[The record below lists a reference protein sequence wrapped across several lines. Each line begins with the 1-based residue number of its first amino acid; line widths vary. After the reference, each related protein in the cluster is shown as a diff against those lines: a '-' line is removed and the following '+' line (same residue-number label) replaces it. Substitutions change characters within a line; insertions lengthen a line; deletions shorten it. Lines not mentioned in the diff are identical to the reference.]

1 MANLPFLNRYLR
13 TGMSDDN
20 DYETNRRVFMVNLF
34 GLVGICITFLMAT
47 GQLLQRNWVLT
58 AVLYLASVVYYLG
71 HLYQKNTGN
80 FDVASNIIL
89 FSLFLLMFYLI
100 HTGGVANTGPLW
112 IFMVAPVSLFFDGL
126 VKGIRDIAF
135 FVLVITIM
143 LFTPDNMLLATSYT
157 MEFKTRL
164 LYSFLTVS
172 FLSAFYEYSRQQS
185 FQFMQHMTDK
195 YEQLAKLDP
204 LTKLSNRRDAMD
216 KINYELR
223 AVDRNNSSIALILCD
238 IDHFKKINDIYGH
251 EIGDNVLI
259 TLSEAFNETL
269 RKQDTVCRWGGE
281 EFLFILP
288 KTTALQAQI
297 VANKLRD
304 KVNDLTMQHDNN
316 TFRVT
321 VSMGVSEMN
330 KHQKDITAV
339 MNEADKHLY
348 QAKAAGRDC
357 IYPLAPASS
366 NESLQKDATA

>member
-1 MANLPFLNRYLR
+1 
-13 TGMSDDN
+13 MSDDN